1 MFIVLC
7 YDVGAKR
14 VARVMKTVKKYLRPV
29 QRSVFDGNISEKN
42 LQALKA
48 ELKPLIE
55 PENDGIVIYRYGW
68 GGRIYTES
76 IGKQRREEK
85 FIL

>member
-1 MFIVLC
+1 MYIVLC

-14 VARVMKTVKKYLRPV
+14 VSKVMKTTKKYLHPV

-42 LQALKA
+42 LK
-48 ELKPLIE
+48 ELKNELKEIIE
-55 PENDGIVIYRYGW
+55 PENDSVVIFRYGW
-68 GGRIYTES
+68 GGRIYKER
-76 IGKQRREEK
+76 IGLLRHEEK

>member
-1 MFIVLC
+1 MFVILC

-14 VARVMKTVKKYLRPV
+14 IARVMKTVKKYLRPV
-29 QRSVFDGNISEKN
+29 QHSVFDGHISEKN

-55 PENDGIVIYRYGW
+55 PENDGIIIYRCGW
-68 GGRIYTES
+68 GGKIITET
-76 IGKQRREEK
+76 IGRHRSEEK
-85 FIL
+85 YIL